1 WSTILLPGS
10 RASIADASRPRVSRP
25 DGPGGQSPANSAR
38 ERSERHSTD
47 PRAPPSLQAQR
58 LLGQRGPHRSF
69 FESFTRALI
78 TLCTSLAVV
87 LSSISICDGEWLLA
101 GDHLFGLWRF
111 CTASNQTELHC
122 LRDLSQ
128 TQVPWL
134 ASGLVVARIVATLAV
149 VVAIFGLE
157 FLIVSQVCEDSL
169 AWRKWAM
176 GSTLLLISFILSFG
190 GLLSFLVLLR
200 SQVTLLGLT
209 LMFWS
214 DFTASFLLFLNGIS
228 GLHINSITHI
238 NNSMHPWGLPTKV

>member
-1 WSTILLPGS
+1 MLRGLEWRVGREQAGWEKGSSGSGNLNRMLWVLPEEAGGVWQG
-10 RASIADASRPRVSRP
+10 ALP
-25 DGPGGQSPANSAR
+25 DMLPHAVF
-38 ERSERHSTD
+38 
-47 PRAPPSLQAQR
+47 QAQR
-58 LLGQRGPHRSF
+58 LLGQRRPHRSF

-78 TLCTSLAVV
+78 ILCTSLAVV

-101 GDHLFGLWRF
+101 DDRLFGLWRF

-128 TQVPWL
+128 TWV
-134 ASGLVVARIVATLAV
+134 ASGMVVARIVATLAV

-169 AWRKWAM
+169 AWQKWAM

-214 DFTASFLLFLNGIS
+214 NFTASFLLFLNGIS

-238 NNSMHPWGLPTKV
+238 NNSRHPWGLPTKV